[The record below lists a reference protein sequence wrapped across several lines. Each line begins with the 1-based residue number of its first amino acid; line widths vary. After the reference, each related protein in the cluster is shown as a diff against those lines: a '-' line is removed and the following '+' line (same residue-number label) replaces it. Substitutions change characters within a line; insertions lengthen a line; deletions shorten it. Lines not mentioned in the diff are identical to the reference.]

1 MLEKGDTETE
11 TSTVETPGPATQV
24 PKISRWDPGLQKY
37 DLGPQNIQVG
47 PGTGTPTV
55 GPGPRDPRCE
65 TQDFQ
70 FSIVLIFYSSLNTL
84 HFTCYNDLL

>member
-24 PKISRWDPGLQKY
+24 PKISRWDPGLPKY

-47 PGTGTPTV
+47 PGT
-55 GPGPRDPRCE
+55 RDPRCE